1 MFRIHWPHNVWV
13 ALLLASTLG
22 WAQVQAQ
29 ALHAEDA
36 WARATVPGQKSGS
49 AFMTLRAD
57 TDLTLTGASSPAAE
71 KTELHTME
79 QDGDIMRMRALP
91 EIQLPAGQA
100 VHLTP
105 SGTHVMLMNLRAPLV
120 EGSQVPVTLY
130 GHTTDGSAVE
140 HTVDVP
146 VRGIAVGG
154 AGHAHEAA
162 THEH

>member
-1 MFRIHWPHNVWV
+1 MFQIHWPRSAWV
-13 ALLLASTLG
+13 ALLLAGTLG
-22 WAQVQAQ
+22 WAQAQ
-29 ALHAEDA
+29 TLHVEDP

-57 TDLTLTGASSPAAE
+57 TDITLTGADSPAAE

-91 EIQLPAGQA
+91 EVPLPAGEA

-105 SGTHVMLMNLRAPLV
+105 SGTHVMLMNLREPLV
-120 EGSQVPVTLY
+120 EGGHVPVTLH
-130 GHTTDGSAVE
+130 GHTADGSAVE

-146 VRGIAVGG
+146 VHGIAAGG
-154 AGHAHEAA
+154 AGHGHDAAAHE
-162 THEH
+162 H